1 MTVNEIVA
9 EGPGIFL
16 AIADPM
22 ILRTSVLDA
31 IEQLSG
37 NGKQGVIISVSEP
50 QKLLKKAL
58 EKQQVDTAGHLFID
72 CVTASAAGRAG
83 DEENCFYLNKCSDLT
98 GMGIAVTKA
107 LSAVEDK
114 ENMFLILDS
123 VSTMLIYSE
132 STVMIR
138 FLHMLINKVQLNEAT
153 GILFSAKNAV
163 DPIVSSQIT
172 AFSDSVYHLEQP
184 QE

>member
-1 MTVNEIVA
+1 MTVSEIVA

-16 AIADPM
+16 AIADPRV
-22 ILRTSVLDA
+22 LRTSVLDA
-31 IEQLSG
+31 IEQLTG
-37 NGKQGVIISVSEP
+37 EGKQGVIISVSEP

-58 EKQQVDTAGHLFID
+58 EKQGVDTSQHLFID
-72 CVTASAAGRAG
+72 CATASATGKPG
-83 DEENCFYLNKCSDLT
+83 GEENCFYLNKCSDLT

-107 LSAVEDK
+107 LSGVEDK

-123 VSTMLIYSE
+123 VSTMLIYNE
-132 STVMIR
+132 STVIIR
-138 FLHMLINKVQLNEAT
+138 FLHMLINKIQLNEAT

-172 AFSDSVYHLEQP
+172 AFSDAVYHLEAT

>member
-1 MTVNEIVA
+1 MTVSEIVA
-9 EGPGIFL
+9 EGPGIHL
-16 AIADPM
+16 AIADAM
-22 ILRTSVLDA
+22 VLRTSVLEA
-31 IEQLSG
+31 IQQLSDT
-37 NGKQGVIISVSEP
+37 GKTGIILSLSEP
-50 QKLLKKAL
+50 QMLLKKGL
-58 EKQQVDTAGHLFID
+58 EKKGIDTSGHLFID
-72 CVTASAAGRAG
+72 CVTASATGRPG

-123 VSTMLIYSE
+123 VSTMLIYNE

-138 FLHMLINKVQLNEAT
+138 FLHMLINKIQLNEAT

-163 DPIVSSQIT
+163 DPIVSSQIA
-172 AFSDSVYHLEQP
+172 AFSDSVHYLESTP
-184 QE
+184 E